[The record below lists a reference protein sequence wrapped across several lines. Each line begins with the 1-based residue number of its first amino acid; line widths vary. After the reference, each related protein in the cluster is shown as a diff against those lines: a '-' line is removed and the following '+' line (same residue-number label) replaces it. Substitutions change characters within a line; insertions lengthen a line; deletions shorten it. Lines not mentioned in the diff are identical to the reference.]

1 MRHFFRHFRP
11 AASASAALLLSCM
24 TLSGCSLGEFAQE
37 HVPGLEK
44 NISPTPVQERV
55 YMDELTGTVQHFD
68 GTSLTLQTDDGKSYS
83 LNLSRA
89 SIETREGIVSGSKV
103 HVIYEG
109 QFDASPDDTSGIKP
123 LKVVDSLHGEEPLP
137 DQVFQGSLVHLSDH
151 AVTVKGRDNQDV
163 VFPLT
168 GADLYFGGGIRAGV
182 PVYVHYKGEILPMPD
197 GSGPD
202 AGHLK
207 VLTIS
212 DAEPFAP
219 PAAQATPTPFLQ
231 PPGLGTPSPT
241 GTDGSIPEVQ
251 PAVPESAAQETG
263 VSYARISEVSDGT
276 MTVVTQSGSGL
287 VTLDLSSASCYARGG
302 FAHDVLLSV
311 KAGGSL
317 DYADSSVVTA
327 QSVVCEDTG
336 AYAGK
341 APSATVTG
349 VVAGSTANTVTI
361 LTSDSVRITF
371 NREDAQNLS
380 TGRLDNGEYIRITYD
395 PSETESTILKA
406 VKIEDP

>member
-1 MRHFFRHFRP
+1 
-11 AASASAALLLSCM
+11 
-24 TLSGCSLGEFAQE
+24 
-37 HVPGLEK
+37 
-44 NISPTPVQERV
+44 
-55 YMDELTGTVQHFD
+55 
-68 GTSLTLQTDDGKSYS
+68 
-83 LNLSRA
+83 
-89 SIETREGIVSGSKV
+89 
-103 HVIYEG
+103 
-109 QFDASPDDTSGIKP
+109 
-123 LKVVDSLHGEEPLP
+123 
-137 DQVFQGSLVHLSDH
+137 
-151 AVTVKGRDNQDV
+151 
-163 VFPLT
+163 
-168 GADLYFGGGIRAGV
+168 
-182 PVYVHYKGEILPMPD
+182 MPD

-202 AGHLK
+202 AEHLK

-219 PAAQATPTPFLQ
+219 PAAKATPTPFLQ

-241 GTDGSIPEVQ
+241 GTDGSIPEAQ
-251 PAVPESAAQETG
+251 PVVPEPAAQETG

-302 FAHDVLLSV
+302 FAHDVLISV
-311 KAGGSL
+311 KAGGNL
-317 DYADSSVVTA
+317 DYAESSVVTA